1 MDLDQEHGVAV
12 LTRPPEKLDYS
23 LTGETT
29 ARAIERGLAEA
40 DWYQSPV
47 PARPCASCSN
57 AATAPPSATR
67 SSGSR

>member
-47 PARPCASCSN
+47 PR
-57 AATAPPSATR
+57 ATLR
-67 SSGSR
+67 KRIEKFGIQRELNVK